1 MLFKEC
7 WIINV
12 AAAFEPCLMRINLHV
27 YVLVKITLSGTLS
40 ECQTVWN
47 QIRTDAL
54 SVLICVQTVC
64 KGYRQIT
71 KVNNA
76 VKDLNIMKGRT
87 LSAGSNFVMF
97 KFNMIH
103 VYQKSVNILSIF
115 CSTMQYSVLF
125 ISLFLWSRH
134 FFPITVVTLIIRTLY
149 KD

>member
-12 AAAFEPCLMRINLHV
+12 AVAFEPCLMKIYLHV

-71 KVNNA
+71 KVTNT
-76 VKDLNIMKGRT
+76 VKDLKGTAT
-87 LSAGSNFVMF
+87 LMISMF
-97 KFNMIH
+97 
-103 VYQKSVNILSIF
+103 YQKE
-115 CSTMQYSVLF
+115 
-125 ISLFLWSRH
+125 
-134 FFPITVVTLIIRTLY
+134 LY
-149 KD
+149 EP